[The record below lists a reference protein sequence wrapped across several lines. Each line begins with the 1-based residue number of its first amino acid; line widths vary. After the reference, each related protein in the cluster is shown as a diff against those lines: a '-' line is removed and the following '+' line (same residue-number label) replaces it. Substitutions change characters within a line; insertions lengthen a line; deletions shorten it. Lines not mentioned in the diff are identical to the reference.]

1 MRSLIRGLVALALL
15 SVGMSAG
22 CGGPTGPRGPAY
34 LTIRLHDAPGD
45 VQAAVVTIEQ
55 VYLQGSGGRTVLR
68 DTPVTVDLTTLTNTS
83 TLLVDN
89 VTIPAGTFEQLRF
102 VISGAYLQVEGATGG
117 SQIFAS
123 SPDYAGL
130 PTGATVDGALQ
141 MPSFGTSGLK
151 VNLPGGGLT
160 VSSGSA
166 MSLMVDFDVSQ
177 SFGHVAG
184 SSGMWVMHPV
194 INATGATMGT
204 TLDVSLVL
212 GSGVT
217 LPAGVTLGDF
227 QATLAAASAP
237 GTVLET
243 VSLTDPDVDGTFGAS
258 FGFVAPGDYLVDI
271 VQPGGLSGFTVAPP
285 VPFSFTAVA
294 GPGTTL
300 AFTLNH

>member
-1 MRSLIRGLVALALL
+1 MRSLIRGLVALALV

-22 CGGPTGPRGPAY
+22 CGDPAGPRGPAY

-45 VQAAVVTIEQ
+45 VQAAVVTIDQ
-55 VYLQGSGGRTVLR
+55 IYLQGSGGRTVLR

-89 VTIPAGTFEQLRF
+89 VTVPSGSFGQLRF
-102 VISGAYLQVEGATGG
+102 VISGGYLQVEGPTGG

-141 MPSFGTSGLK
+141 MPSFSTSGLK
-151 VNLPGGGLT
+151 VNLPAGLT
-160 VSSGSA
+160 LPSGSA
-166 MSLMVDFDVSQ
+166 LSLMVDFDVSQ
-177 SFGHVAG
+177 SFGHLAG
-184 SSGMWVMHPV
+184 GSGMWVMHPV
-194 INATGATMGT
+194 VNATGVTMGT
-204 TLDVSLVL
+204 TLAATLVL

-227 QATLAAASAP
+227 QATLAASSAP

-243 VSLTDPDVDGTFGAS
+243 VSFTDPDADGTFGAS

-271 VQPGGLSGFTVAPP
+271 VQPSGLSGFTVDPA
-285 VPFSFTAVA
+285 VPFSFTAVV

-300 AFTLNH
+300 AFTLKH